1 MGLGKTVT
9 LLGLLLS
16 HKKQGPRIPRPDG
29 EYFYLICTTSN
40 TFSSLLKSY
49 MYIKCPGFVSFL

>member
-29 EYFYLICTTSN
+29 EYFYIVFITSN
-40 TFSSLLKSY
+40 FFYYPSNVLCVYQLYRLS
-49 MYIKCPGFVSFL
+49 